1 VCTIQR
7 TRRFG
12 KRSPEKLL
20 SENIVFQL
28 DRGEV
33 HLQCHNKDDDD
44 DDDDN
49 NNNNNTALPLKVT
62 PRQY

>member
-1 VCTIQR
+1 VSIIQR

-12 KRSPEKLL
+12 KRAPEKLL
-20 SENIVFQL
+20 SENILFQL

-33 HLQCHNKDDDD
+33 LLKYNNN
-44 DDDDN
+44 N

-62 PRQY
+62 P

>member
-1 VCTIQR
+1 MYTIHR

-12 KRSPEKLL
+12 KRSPEKLF

-33 HLQCHNKDDDD
+33 QLQRNNNN
-44 DDDDN
+44 N
-49 NNNNNTALPLKVT
+49 NNNNNTALPINVT
-62 PRQY
+62 PRQSTVQ